1 MSIRTMI
8 NSRTKGG
15 WRVMGLDEL
24 YEGPSYENKKR
35 GSKKKKQKKS
45 AFERRRDSV
54 P

>member
-24 YEGPSYENKKR
+24 YEGPSYENKKEAP
-35 GSKKKKQKKS
+35 KKKQKKKCL
-45 AFERRRDSV
+45 ERRRDSV